1 MNRLVTAEL
10 RKLVDTRTGLVLVA
24 TGALLAGLF
33 GGGAVLY
40 RPGAPFSEVTQL
52 AGVPG
57 GILATIMAI
66 LLVTAE
72 RSHRTA
78 LVTYTLTPRRG
89 RVALAKAAAAAT
101 LGVVVVGL
109 ALLAALVIVP
119 VGSAVTGAPANW
131 SIEAPALGWWALG
144 TVVGALSGY
153 ALGSAVGNAP
163 AAITLVL
170 IWPMAASLLGQVPGA
185 DAVLAWLDPA
195 ALSTLADG
203 VTGVEIGQAVSGIAV
218 WVAIPAAIGLVRL
231 VRTEVR

>member
-1 MNRLVTAEL
+1 MNRLVTVEL

-40 RPGAPFSEVTQL
+40 RPGAPFSEVAQL

-72 RSHRTA
+72 RSHHTA

-89 RVALAKAAAAAT
+89 RVTLAKAVAAAT
-101 LGVVVVGL
+101 LGAVVVAL

-119 VGSAVTGAPANW
+119 VGSAVTGNPANW
-131 SIEAPALGWWALG
+131 AVEGPALAWWALG

-153 ALGSAVGNAP
+153 ALGSAIGNAP

-170 IWPMAASLLGQVPGA
+170 IWPMATSLLSQAPGL
-185 DAVLAWLDPA
+185 DTVLAWLDPA
-195 ALSTLADG
+195 SLSALTDG
-203 VTGVEIGQAVSGIAV
+203 ATGVEIGQAVSGIAV
-218 WVAIPAAIGLVRL
+218 WVAIPATLGLIRL
-231 VRTEVR
+231 TRSEVR